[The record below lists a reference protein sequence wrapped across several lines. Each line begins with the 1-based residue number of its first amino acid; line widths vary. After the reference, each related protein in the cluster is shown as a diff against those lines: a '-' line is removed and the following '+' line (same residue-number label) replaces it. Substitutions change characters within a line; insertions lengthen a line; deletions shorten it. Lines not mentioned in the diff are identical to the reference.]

1 MARVKRAVQG
11 KKHRRA
17 VLEKAEGY
25 SGSRSRHFRKA
36 NEQVMHSGNY
46 AFRDRRARKGEFRK
60 LWIVRINA
68 ACRQEG
74 ISYSR
79 FIAGLKAAE
88 VEVDRKV
95 LADLAVRDSEA
106 FGALGEHGSRG
117 PRSGVTVGGPA
128 ALGPRNTEVKRL
140 RTLLRDPAAR
150 AAESA
155 FVLEGPRLVA
165 DALRRGAVF
174 DAIFLGPN
182 ARNAFRALL
191 EIPRDDDV
199 AVFDLKEG
207 VLEKL
212 GSTRTPQ
219 PVLAVAVI
227 PRRPVI
233 TDLDG
238 DGPVLVAVGVS
249 DPGNLGTLLRG
260 AEASGCA
267 GVVCCGESVDVYNP
281 KVVRGVGRFGVGR
294 PDRRAARHRPG
305 GRSRR
310 SRARARRAR
319 RAGPEAVRGGGR
331 WDAGRCR
338 RSHRSRWRSCSA
350 TKPTAS
356 RTRVLE
362 HVDGLI
368 SIPMAGEAES
378 LNVAMA
384 GTVLAFEAARQRN
397 AGSDP

>member
-1 MARVKRAVQG
+1 MT
-11 KKHRRA
+11 
-17 VLEKAEGY
+17 
-25 SGSRSRHFRKA
+25 
-36 NEQVMHSGNY
+36 
-46 AFRDRRARKGEFRK
+46 DR
-60 LWIVRINA
+60 
-68 ACRQEG
+68 
-74 ISYSR
+74 
-79 FIAGLKAAE
+79 
-88 VEVDRKV
+88 
-95 LADLAVRDSEA
+95 
-106 FGALGEHGSRG
+106 
-117 PRSGVTVGGPA
+117 GPA

-174 DAIFLGPN
+174 DAIFLGPS
-182 ARNAFRALL
+182 ARSAFRALL

-199 AVFDLKEG
+199 PVFDLKEG

-227 PRRPVI
+227 PRRPAV
-233 TDLDG
+233 TDLEG
-238 DGPVLVAVGVS
+238 DGPVLVAVSVS

-281 KVVRGVGRFGVGR
+281 KVVRASAGSVLGIPIVERRGRGEAGEAGDPAPVLDELAAQGRTRYGAAVGGAPASAV
-294 PDRRAARHRPG
+294 DL
-305 GRSRR
+305 S
-310 SRARARRAR
+310 
-319 RAGPEAVRGGGR
+319 GPVALVLGNEAHGL
-331 WDAGRCR
+331 AE
-338 RSHRSRWRSCSA
+338 
-350 TKPTAS
+350 
-356 RTRVLE
+356 RVLE

-368 SIPMAGEAES
+368 SIPMAGQAES

-397 AGSDP
+397 AR